1 MTNGLAHES
10 IGGGTR
16 VVVFSH
22 GFTQT
27 RAMWRPIAHELC
39 KRDESLRCVLVDLPG
54 HGESAH
60 ITTPIEEAARL
71 LVATGGGAVY
81 VGYSLGARV
90 ALRALVDHPAIVQ
103 GVISISGTA
112 GLETESER
120 QARVTADETLARRLE
135 AIGVG
140 AFLDEW
146 LAQPLFAD
154 LPRDQAGLPDRLGNT
169 VAGLAESLRNCGQ
182 GRQRPLWDD
191 LRTSTRPLLAIAG
204 SLDLKYVALARRLA
218 STAPHGTLTL
228 ITGAGHGAPQA
239 MPLAVVDAVL
249 EWLTSQR

>member
-1 MTNGLAHES
+1 
-10 IGGGTR
+10 
-16 VVVFSH
+16 
-22 GFTQT
+22 
-27 RAMWRPIAHELC
+27 
-39 KRDESLRCVLVDLPG
+39 
-54 HGESAH
+54 
-60 ITTPIEEAARL
+60 
-71 LVATGGGAVY
+71 GAVY

-239 MPLAVVDAVL
+239 MPLAVIGLVGLLAALPAISTVRSAVSASEL
-249 EWLTSQR
+249 VRALGMTARVQVVVGALFALGIIVG